1 MWQLSRRARSSEAE
15 RVDEEPGQLLD
26 AEIEVAIHEALHEPH
41 FGEAV
46 RHGSESGGGNGG
58 VEVLVR
64 EPVLLQAAYGV
75 RDLRR
80 RDVVA
85 FVAEGTQVVVEARD
99 LFDHAHDAGFVPIAL
114 EVPPDTL
121 VDPLVR

>member
-1 MWQLSRRARSSEAE
+1 MRQLRPSRRSSEAE
-15 RVDEEPGQLLD
+15 RVDEQPGQLLD
-26 AEIEVAIHEALHEPH
+26 ADIEVAIHEVLHEPH

-46 RHGSESGGGNGG
+46 RHRPESGGGDSG

-64 EPVLLQAAYGV
+64 EPMLLQAAYGV

-85 FVAEGTQVVVEARD
+85 FVAGGTEIVVEARD
-99 LFDHAHDAGFVPIAL
+99 LFDHTHDAGFVAIAL
-114 EVPPDTL
+114 EVPPDPL
-121 VDPLVR
+121 VNPLVR